1 MLLPPNARR
10 PVLQC
15 LLAIHE
21 ASSLPVPDSPIGST
35 RASEPAAMEVC
46 STARSHAGLEPIIR
60 EGASLM
66 SSRRRSFSRRRDD
79 CSNAFFKT
87 TSTRIATERSCTSIT
102 MVGNR
107 TLLSAP
113 R

>member
-66 SSRRRSFSRRRDD
+66 SSRRRFVFPAQGRLLQRVLQNYQHANRD
-79 CSNAFFKT
+79 
-87 TSTRIATERSCTSIT
+87 
-102 MVGNR
+102 
-107 TLLSAP
+107 
-113 R
+113 